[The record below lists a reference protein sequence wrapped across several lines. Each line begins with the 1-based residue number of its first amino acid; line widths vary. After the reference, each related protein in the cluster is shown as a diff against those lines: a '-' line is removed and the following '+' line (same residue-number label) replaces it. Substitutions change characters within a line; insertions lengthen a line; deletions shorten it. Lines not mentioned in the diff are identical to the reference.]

1 METWSVKELDKVK
14 TAQAISNEEIR
25 LDQCRVK
32 LQRLSDEYEKMKLRH
47 LVLQGD
53 LEDQITRIRLSIESG
68 EQFLNECKEHFKDFD
83 NTETN

>member
-1 METWSVKELDKVK
+1 MGTWSVKELDKDK
-14 TAQAISNEEIR
+14 TTQAISNEEIR

-68 EQFLNECKEHFKDFD
+68 EQFLNECKEHLKDFE
-83 NTETN
+83 NAETN

>member
-14 TAQAISNEEIR
+14 TTQAISNEEIR

-68 EQFLNECKEHFKDFD
+68 EQFLNECKEHLKDFD
-83 NTETN
+83 NVETN